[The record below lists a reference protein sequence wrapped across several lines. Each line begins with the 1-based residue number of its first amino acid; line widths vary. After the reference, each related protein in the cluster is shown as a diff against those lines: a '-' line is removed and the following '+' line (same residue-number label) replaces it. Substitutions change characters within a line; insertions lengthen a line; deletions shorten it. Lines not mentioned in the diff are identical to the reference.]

1 MTSSLTAWMVWDPY
15 EVLVSVQ
22 TSCADIS
29 ARADRVA
36 AVLGMLR
43 STMAVLLPGGICTR
57 TERLPAGNAEYAAPS
72 SQPCGSASSA
82 LTSAVAGSAVLIGR
96 NTGSGTRFL

>member
-1 MTSSLTAWMVWDPY
+1 MVRDPY

-22 TSCADIS
+22 TSCADTS
-29 ARADRVA
+29 ARLDRVA

-57 TERLPAGNAEYAAPS
+57 TAWVPAGNAEYAAPS
-72 SQPCGSASSA
+72 SQPCGSARSA
-82 LTSAVAGSAVLIGR
+82 STRTVAGSAVITGR
-96 NTGSGTRFL
+96 NTGSGTRSL